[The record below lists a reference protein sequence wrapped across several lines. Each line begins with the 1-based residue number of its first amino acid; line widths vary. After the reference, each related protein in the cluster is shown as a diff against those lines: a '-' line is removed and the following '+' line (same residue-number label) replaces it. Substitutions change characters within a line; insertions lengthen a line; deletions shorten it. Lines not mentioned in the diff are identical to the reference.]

1 MRTASGDSMKVYI
14 VRKYNKL
21 TRWDC
26 NHSKNFE
33 EFEFETKEEAMK
45 FRASQ
50 KRGVFDV
57 YEKEK

>member
-26 NHSKNFE
+26 NHSEKFE
-33 EFEFETKEEAMK
+33 EFEFPTKAEALAY
-45 FRASQ
+45 RNSQ
-50 KRGVFDV
+50 KRGVFDI
-57 YEKEK
+57 YEKEA